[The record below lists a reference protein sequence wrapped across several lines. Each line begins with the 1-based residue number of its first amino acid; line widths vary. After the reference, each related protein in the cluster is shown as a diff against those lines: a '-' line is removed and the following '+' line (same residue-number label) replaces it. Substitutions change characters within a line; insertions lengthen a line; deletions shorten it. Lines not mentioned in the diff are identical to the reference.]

1 MLPRMQLDQPAALRI
16 VTRPRVISTG
26 QGDSLEELDV
36 RQMTTGAV
44 ADVVDPLLPAGQTLY
59 YLDRAS
65 AAPPVFPNIVAARG
79 GGRWLIIS
87 GGGGGGISAA
97 ANVGAGPGEVFQN
110 ILAGVLNLRTIAS
123 PDGSVS
129 VATVGSQVQL
139 EVQAYTTVQDEGA
152 PLPQRDVINFV
163 GAGVTAADVAGVT
176 TVTIPGGGSGTVGDF
191 TGNKALAVGAPVA
204 GDQATTLLTISNTPA
219 NNGPATQ
226 RGYVTVQV
234 NGVSVRLGGTTVA
247 PSDCYFSSAGPG
259 VAKALDNIAAGDTLY
274 WNASVAG
281 YGLAPTDRIDFLYSI
296 T

>member
-1 MLPRMQLDQPAALRI
+1 MQLDQPAALRI
-16 VTRPRVISTG
+16 VTRPRVLSTG

-36 RQMTTGAV
+36 RQLTTGAV
-44 ADVVDPLLPAGQTLY
+44 ADVVDPLLPSGQTLY
-59 YLDRAS
+59 YLDRES
-65 AAPPVFPNIVAARG
+65 AAPPVFPNVVPARG

-87 GGGGGGISAA
+87 GGGGGGITAA
-97 ANVGAGPGEVFQN
+97 ANVGGGPGEVFQN

-123 PDGSVS
+123 PDGSVT

-139 EVQAYTTVQDEGA
+139 EVQAYQTVQDEGV
-152 PLPQRDVINFV
+152 PLPQRDTLNFV

-176 TVTIPGGGSGTVGDF
+176 TVTIPGGGGTVGDF
-191 TGNKALAVGAPVA
+191 TGDKGLSVGAPVV
-204 GDQATTLLTISNTPA
+204 GDQATTSLTISNTPA
-219 NNGPATQ
+219 NNGAATT

-247 PSDCYFSSAGPG
+247 PSECYFSSAGPG
-259 VAKALDNIAAGDTLY
+259 VAKALDEITGGDTLY
-274 WNASVAG
+274 WNSSVVG